1 MAQQRPR
8 GFKENVTGPLV
19 IAAVLAIVAFFG
31 TFIFATGGTN
41 NQPQLLLAA
50 SVAGGV
56 FVVTLVGCATLIMV
70 EKPNDPALG
79 QGTGINRSSAK
90 LYEQAKARR
99 LAQEQEKTRQGPA
112 PSQGGASQEEGT
124 ASGS

>member
-99 LAQEQEKTRQGPA
+99 LAQEQEKTRPGSA
-112 PSQGGASQEEGT
+112 PSQGRPAQDEGT